1 MSQII
6 LWALFAGVIFAGA
19 APVLTFA
26 RRRSRRR
33 DEDLVRA
40 RIRELNALVAPDDL
54 PQARDLTKAE
64 QRHLRGRG
72 HPIAR
77 KRSGRPI

>member
-1 MSQII
+1 MSQLV
-6 LWALFAGVIFAGA
+6 LWLLFAAVIAAGA

-40 RIRELNALVAPDDL
+40 RIRELNALPAPDEL

-64 QRHLRGRG
+64 QRHLRGRA
-72 HPIAR
+72 HPIAH

>member
-1 MSQII
+1 MSNLA
-6 LWALFAGVIFAGA
+6 LWLLYAAVIAAGA
-19 APVLTFA
+19 APVLLFA
-26 RRRSRRR
+26 RRRARRR
-33 DEDLVRA
+33 NDDLVRS
-40 RIRELNALVAPDDL
+40 RIRELKALPAPDEL

-64 QRHLRGRG
+64 QRHLRGRA